1 MSAAT
6 QDVRTRTESLVRLE
20 AALVTP
26 ELADRMEV
34 VVWSPGPDLYRAA
47 SIDGSVG
54 FRRTDVHG
62 RWSYQVVEV
71 SGDNPL
77 ADQATDRFLG
87 LDAEKRHRFHTRDK
101 NAYPH
106 AFDSIAQFFDG
117 AHAPDLLAT
126 HTGAHSSDANIGQH
140 GSLGAVQGRAPLILS
155 GCGFPALG
163 TVDRATRM
171 VNVAPTLAALL
182 GVEPHPAGVGPT
194 GRGRADALLA
204 RQDGDAEADLLTGD
218 APDHLVV
225 FLLDGCNANL
235 LYDVIASG
243 EAPNIAALA
252 AAGTTMGRGVYASL
266 PTATLANHTTALTG
280 AHPGHSGIIH
290 HAWYDRCSDSE
301 VDLLAFD
308 QMFHSSSHL
317 DPNVE
322 TLFSAV
328 KRSRPDAFTAASF
341 EFCDTGADFSSFAL
355 VRGGATGGLPELDE
369 VAHLTPNTALRS
381 DQYNFMSQVDQ
392 LSVTHTIDA
401 WRQVNGNPLPTLS
414 WCSLSLTD
422 EVAHEV
428 GPHAPAARAAVR
440 DSDARVGDVL
450 AVIDAAGVRDRTAV
464 VVLADHG
471 MEESDPAVSA
481 GWTPEL
487 QATGVAHLEV
497 GGGLIY
503 LT

>member
-1 MSAAT
+1 
-6 QDVRTRTESLVRLE
+6 
-20 AALVTP
+20 
-26 ELADRMEV
+26 
-34 VVWSPGPDLYRAA
+34 
-47 SIDGSVG
+47 
-54 FRRTDVHG
+54 
-62 RWSYQVVEV
+62 
-71 SGDNPL
+71 
-77 ADQATDRFLG
+77 
-87 LDAEKRHRFHTRDK
+87 
-101 NAYPH
+101 
-106 AFDSIAQFFDG
+106 
-117 AHAPDLLAT
+117 
-126 HTGAHSSDANIGQH
+126 
-140 GSLGAVQGRAPLILS
+140 
-155 GCGFPALG
+155 
-163 TVDRATRM
+163 
-171 VNVAPTLAALL
+171 ALL

-369 VAHLTPNTALRS
+369 VAHLTPNPALRS